1 MESGVNAG
9 SGIPCSYPQSWGTV
23 PMLHYGVRRSVLVS
37 LDLEV
42 RVCFQQSLLHCPKEP
57 SADSLI
63 PSNQSTTF
71 IQTFISCHLDP
82 KIYLITVQEIAVS
95 KQGRQAMPL
104 STAMTHTYWTAPARF
119 HETAGGEELTRRIFR
134 LIKHIP
140 KSQELLRRLICITI
154 GCISAL

>member
-9 SGIPCSYPQSWGTV
+9 SGAPCSYPQSWGTV
-23 PMLHYGVRRSVLVS
+23 PMLHYGVRRSVLVN

-82 KIYLITVQEIAVS
+82 TSALKLLLCFILHLLLQ
-95 KQGRQAMPL
+95 PL
-104 STAMTHTYWTAPARF
+104 LDLY
-119 HETAGGEELTRRIFR
+119 FR
-134 LIKHIP
+134 SNADAYFKA
-140 KSQELLRRLICITI
+140 LLRAFILLQHLRPSPKVQFHLICKLDLQIKYTFQRK
-154 GCISAL
+154 AFV